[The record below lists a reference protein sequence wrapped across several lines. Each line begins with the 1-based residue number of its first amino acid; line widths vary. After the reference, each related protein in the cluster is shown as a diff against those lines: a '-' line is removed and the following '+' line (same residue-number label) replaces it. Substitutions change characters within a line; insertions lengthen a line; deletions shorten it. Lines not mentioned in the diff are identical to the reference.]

1 MLPFI
6 IMKLIFIF
14 FLHKCTEFQCLNIEI
29 FFHQVNHV
37 RTREFDCCLAVPLI
51 TEAGD
56 KLELVISRNPLA
68 QPGVAQPHDCH
79 PHFNPVGH
87 SREHQTSTLDLW
99 PLGNSDYD
107 HPGHLLQSEGA
118 MIHCIH
124 YKTQINWNVQIIKSD
139 RGNETTKELSQFSVQ
154 NSKGSEPVFCS
165 ETEQNKTKKY
175 WTTTLHTPYMPIK
188 TFFFFFTMEPSTWYG
203 EKY

>member
-1 MLPFI
+1 M
-6 IMKLIFIF
+6 
-14 FLHKCTEFQCLNIEI
+14 
-29 FFHQVNHV
+29 NHV

-107 HPGHLLQSEGA
+107 HTGPFVAIRRSHDSLISL
-118 MIHCIH
+118 
-124 YKTQINWNVQIIKSD
+124 
-139 RGNETTKELSQFSVQ
+139 Q
-154 NSKGSEPVFCS
+154 NSNKLKCPDYKEWSWKRNNKRVEPVFS
-165 ETEQNKTKKY
+165 TKLERIWASFLFWDRTKQNKKVLDYYIAYTIHAHQNI
-175 WTTTLHTPYMPIK
+175 L
-188 TFFFFFTMEPSTWYG
+188 FFFTMEPSTWYG